1 MSTDAFNFL
10 LNHIA
15 FQQAFPSKIDFSI
28 AEQYDPRQVLQTF
41 TRVNW
46 ASGDVAVAEMDV
58 IDGDGTKKITM
69 MRFSISTR
77 TRVVKYGEAGI
88 PADSVEPEEAD
99 VLMDARITFMMEYLV
114 SGANVDDFD
123 QAAIEQFTGKQVPFN
138 MWPYFRE
145 FIQSLAMRSR
155 IPVPVLPPFQ
165 LPKKPTNS

>member
-10 LNHIA
+10 LSHIA
-15 FQQAFPSKIDFSI
+15 FQQAFPSKIDFVI
-28 AEQYDPRQVLQTF
+28 AEQYDPRQVLHTF

-69 MRFSISTR
+69 MRFSIDTR
-77 TRVVKYGEAGI
+77 TRVVKYGEAGV

-99 VLMDARITFMMEYLV
+99 VLMDARITFIMEYFV
-114 SGANVDDFD
+114 SAANVEAFD
-123 QAAIEQFTGKQVPFN
+123 QAAIEEFSGKQVPFN

-145 FIQSLAMRSR
+145 FIQSLALRSR

-165 LPKKPTNS
+165 LPKKPEKT